1 MALRMNR
8 KLAAILAIDIVGYS
22 RLVELDE
29 AGTLVRVKAHRFE
42 LIEPLV
48 AEYHGRVV
56 KLTGDGALVEFAS
69 AVNAVECAVAVQ
81 NGMAEHEVHRPEDR
95 RIRFRI
101 GINIGDI
108 VLEDG
113 DIYGDGVNIAVRLE
127 HLAEPGGVCVARNVY
142 DQVRAK
148 VAFGFEP
155 MGKHQVKNISEPVE
169 VYRVGRGP
177 RVAAGAAPSLPDK
190 PSIAVLPL
198 DNLSGEVRYERL
210 ADGITEDIITDL
222 SRFRELFVVASHS
235 GFAYK
240 DKSTDVRQIARELGV
255 QYILEGSLQAD
266 GERVRIT
273 AQLVDGTTGSHLWA
287 QRYDR
292 PLHDV
297 FAVQDEVTQSIMA
310 LLPGQYGVL
319 ARAGRESARRKP
331 PDNLEAYDYYL
342 LGVEAQHRFTKYD
355 NKKAQNLFQTALNI
369 DHNFARVY
377 VALAWSYSN
386 DADNDWGS
394 SWQQTMDSWLRA
406 SQNALALDPYDGE
419 AHATLSMYYQYLND
433 LQAALAELD
442 KALELNP
449 NNADILAIAV
459 WILDR
464 IGQPERAL
472 QSILRAIRLNPHHP
486 DWYYSML
493 RDTYFH
499 NKQFEDCITASKRK
513 LYPSPILDPLFRALS
528 YAQLGSCKEAAREVV
543 KVTSVQPDYS
553 AEKWLSDTGI
563 YARANELDLF
573 LDSVESAGLPI
584 CATEAQLAKYP
595 DMKRLQQCEE
605 QRASG

>member
-1 MALRMNR
+1 MAPRMNR
-8 KLAAILAIDIVGYS
+8 KLAAILAVDVVGYS
-22 RLVELDE
+22 RLVGLDE
-29 AGTLVRVKAHRFE
+29 AGTLARVKAHRLEFA
-42 LIEPLV
+42 EPLI
-48 AEYHGRVV
+48 AEHHGRVV
-56 KLTGDGALVEFAS
+56 RLTGDGALVEFAS
-69 AVNAVECAVAVQ
+69 AVDAVECAVAIQ
-81 NGMAEHEVHRPEDR
+81 NGMAEREAHEPEER

-113 DIYGDGVNIAVRLE
+113 DIYGDGVNVAARLE
-127 HLAEPGGVCVARNVY
+127 TLADPGGICIARNVY
-142 DQVRAK
+142 NQVK
-148 VAFGFEP
+148 NKLAFAFHP
-155 MGKHQVKNISEPVE
+155 MGAHRVKNISEPVE
-169 VYRVGRGP
+169 AYRVSLGH
-177 RVAAGAAPSLPDK
+177 RVAARAGPSVPDK

-198 DNLSGEVRYERL
+198 DNLSGEERYERL

-222 SRFRELFVVASHS
+222 SRFRELFVIARHS

-255 QYILEGSLQAD
+255 QYVLEGSLQAD

-273 AQLVDGTTGSHLWA
+273 AQLVDGTNGSHLWA

-331 PDNLEAYDYYL
+331 PDNLQAYDYYL
-342 LGVEAQHRFTKYD
+342 LGVEAQHRFTKDD
-355 NKKAQNLFQTALNI
+355 NKKAQDLFQRTLEL
-369 DHNFARVY
+369 DSNFARVY

-386 DADNDWGS
+386 DADNDWGI
-394 SWQQTMDSWLRA
+394 SWQQTMDSWFRA
-406 SQNALALDPYDGE
+406 SQKAVALDPYDGE
-419 AHATLSMYYQYLND
+419 AHATLSMYYQYLNN
-433 LQAALAELD
+433 LEPALAELD
-442 KALELNP
+442 QAFELNP

-459 WILDR
+459 WMLDR
-464 IGQPERAL
+464 VGQPGRAL
-472 QSILRAIRLNPHHP
+472 ESILRAIRLNPHHP

-493 RDTYFH
+493 RDAYFH
-499 NKQFEDCITASKRK
+499 NEQFGDCIRASKKK

-528 YAQLGSCKEAAREVV
+528 FAQLGSDKEAALGVAQV
-543 KVTSVQPDYS
+543 MAVQPDYS

-563 YARANELDLF
+563 YARETELTLF
-573 LDSVESAGLPI
+573 LDSIRKARLPI
-584 CATEAQLAKYP
+584 CATEKQLAKYP
-595 DMKRLQQCEE
+595 DMKRLEQCEA
-605 QRASG
+605 QRRSG